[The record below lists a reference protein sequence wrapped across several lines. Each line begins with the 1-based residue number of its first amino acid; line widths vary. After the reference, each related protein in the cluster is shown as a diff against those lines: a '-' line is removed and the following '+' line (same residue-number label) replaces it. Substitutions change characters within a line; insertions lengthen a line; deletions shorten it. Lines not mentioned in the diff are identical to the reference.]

1 MTMEK
6 ERAIQCV
13 PAELMERLRALAARL
28 WEDKNPASVHLN
40 AVMEEFEPD
49 VKTLGHIISE
59 YETDYSGRLA
69 FKDREY
75 AQKEGRLKEE
85 IEDINKRF
93 SALESS
99 HSACLR
105 KIAEVKGVL
114 AAKESELAELKAKT
128 AEEESALNSKYVAK
142 MQELYDRVSKKELE
156 MLGRW
161 EEKNKSID
169 SKIQGLENDYT
180 ARLSQ
185 LKLREKAMEEDFNA
199 RKAEL
204 IRTFDKVK
212 AGMDVRE
219 KNLAAREEANGKGGR
234 V

>member
-1 MTMEK
+1 MEK

-13 PAELMERLRALAARL
+13 PAELMERLRALASRL

-40 AVMEEFEPD
+40 AVLEEFEPD
-49 VKTLGHIISE
+49 VKTLSHIIGE

-69 FKDREY
+69 FKEKDF
-75 AQKEGRLKEE
+75 AQKEARLKEE
-85 IEDINKRF
+85 IEDVTRRF
-93 SALESS
+93 AALESS
-99 HSACLR
+99 HSAGLR
-105 KIAEVKGVL
+105 KIAEIKAVL
-114 AAKESELAELKAKT
+114 AGKEIELAELKAKT
-128 AEEESALNSKYVAK
+128 AEEESALNSKYVVK

-156 MLGRW
+156 MLTRW

-169 SKIQGLENDYT
+169 GKIQSLDNDY
-180 ARLSQ
+180 AAK
-185 LKLREKAMEEDFNA
+185 LKQVALREKALQEDFNA

-212 AGMDVRE
+212 TGLDARE
-219 KNLAAREEANGKGGR
+219 KALAEREAAGGKGGR